1 MPKQDKMVSII
12 VIIIIIIVLSKR
24 QNNWMVFV
32 LIPKEKDLLPRL
44 EYLQC
49 PH

>member
-24 QNNWMVFV
+24 QNKATNVKAFETEW
-32 LIPKEKDLLPRL
+32 
-44 EYLQC
+44 YLF
-49 PH
+49 